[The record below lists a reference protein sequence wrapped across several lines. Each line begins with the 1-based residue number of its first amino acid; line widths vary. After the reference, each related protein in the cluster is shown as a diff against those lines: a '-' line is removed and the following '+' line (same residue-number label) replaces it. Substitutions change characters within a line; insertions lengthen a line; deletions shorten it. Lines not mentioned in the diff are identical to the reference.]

1 MLVRFSTVQIN
12 HLVDEYQP
20 LSGRFAEGGRHPIM
34 AECFRVARYGLQ
46 ITASTAQVCGAL
58 ATRARLGPPQFARAR
73 KEF

>member
-12 HLVDEYQP
+12 HLVDEFQP
-20 LSGRFAEGGRHPIM
+20 LSRGFAEGGRHPIM